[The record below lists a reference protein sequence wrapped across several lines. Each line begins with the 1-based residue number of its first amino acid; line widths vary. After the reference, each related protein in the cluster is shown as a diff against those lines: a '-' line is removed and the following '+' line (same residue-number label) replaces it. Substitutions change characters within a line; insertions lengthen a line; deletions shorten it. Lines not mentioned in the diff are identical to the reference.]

1 MVKYSYSVIFPDS
14 RELRIYRSSY
24 LMNSQSAG
32 NGSCSLI
39 QRQNRSKLWQ
49 FNLSLMRFALI
60 SFLQGLRHISYVIPQ
75 P

>member
-1 MVKYSYSVIFPDS
+1 MGKHSYSVIISNS
-14 RELRIYRSSY
+14 RELRIYKSSY

-32 NGSCSLI
+32 NGRCSLI
-39 QRQNRSKLWQ
+39 QRQNRSKLWE